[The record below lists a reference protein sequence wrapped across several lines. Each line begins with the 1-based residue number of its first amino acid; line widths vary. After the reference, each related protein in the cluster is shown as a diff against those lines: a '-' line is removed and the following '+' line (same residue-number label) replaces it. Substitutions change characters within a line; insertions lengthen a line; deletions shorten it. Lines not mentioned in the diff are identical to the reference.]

1 MPLGLP
7 PVPALKQ
14 ITTIIIQKVEK
25 KSNEHRRFNRGSHC
39 NIRTV
44 HRHRSLA
51 SLVLAGAGFCVPCPV
66 RLVVGLAGY
75 VQEQSWMID
84 STICLL
90 LGIQKSERELP
101 PGWDPTPDPVAITA
115 DVPIPVPT
123 TEDPAEEE
131 KQSPSAEPEK
141 KSGRNKIDRGK
152 VLALHRAG
160 WSNKKIADEMAC
172 SEASVSM
179 ILKEEK

>member
-1 MPLGLP
+1 MSKEKMVQVTKDEYENLIRD
-7 PVPALKQ
+7 Q
-14 ITTIIIQKVEK
+14 HTVELL
-25 KSNEHRRFNRGSHC
+25 
-39 NIRTV
+39 T
-44 HRHRSLA
+44 
-51 SLVLAGAGFCVPCPV
+51 
-66 RLVVGLAGY
+66 GY

-101 PGWDPTPDPVAITA
+101 PGWDPEPESETVTA
-115 DVPIPVPT
+115 DIPLPVPAM
-123 TEDPAEEE
+123 EEAEEE
-131 KQSPSAEPEK
+131 KQSPPSAEPEK
-141 KSGRNKIDRGK
+141 KSGRKKIDRGK

-160 WSNKKIADEMAC
+160 WSSKNIAAEMKC

>member
-25 KSNEHRRFNRGSHC
+25 KSNEHRRFNRNSCC
-39 NIRTV
+39 NIQTV
-44 HRHRSLA
+44 HRHGSLA
-51 SLVLAGAGFCVPCPV
+51 GVILAGTGCH
-66 RLVVGLAGY
+66 
-75 VQEQSWMID
+75 
-84 STICLL
+84 
-90 LGIQKSERELP
+90 
-101 PGWDPTPDPVAITA
+101 
-115 DVPIPVPT
+115 IPVPT

-131 KQSPSAEPEK
+131 KQSPTQIPRRKRK
-141 KSGRNKIDRGK
+141 KR
-152 VLALHRAG
+152 
-160 WSNKKIADEMAC
+160 WQIADEMAC

>member
-1 MPLGLP
+1 MSKERMVQVTKDEYENLIRD
-7 PVPALKQ
+7 Q
-14 ITTIIIQKVEK
+14 HTVELL
-25 KSNEHRRFNRGSHC
+25 
-39 NIRTV
+39 T
-44 HRHRSLA
+44 
-51 SLVLAGAGFCVPCPV
+51 
-66 RLVVGLAGY
+66 GY

-101 PGWDPTPDPVAITA
+101 PGWDPEPESETVTA
-115 DVPIPVPT
+115 DIPLPVPAM
-123 TEDPAEEE
+123 EEAEEE
-131 KQSPSAEPEK
+131 KHPPSSAEPKK
-141 KSGRNKIDRGK
+141 KSGRKKIDRGK

-160 WSNKKIADEMAC
+160 WSSKNIAAEMAC

>member
-1 MPLGLP
+1 
-7 PVPALKQ
+7 
-14 ITTIIIQKVEK
+14 
-25 KSNEHRRFNRGSHC
+25 
-39 NIRTV
+39 
-44 HRHRSLA
+44 
-51 SLVLAGAGFCVPCPV
+51 
-66 RLVVGLAGY
+66 
-75 VQEQSWMID
+75 MID

-101 PGWDPTPDPVAITA
+101 PGWDPEPESETVTA
-115 DVPIPVPT
+115 DIPLPVSAM
-123 TEDPAEEE
+123 EEAEEE
-131 KQSPSAEPEK
+131 KQSPPSAEPEK
-141 KSGRNKIDRGK
+141 KSGRKKIDRGK